1 MDRQLACQFCPGRT
15 ERNSEEGLCSD
26 RRRAKRKR
34 WYFFYKFDQ
43 TQNNLIQGNLV
54 FGEKYMVVIIDSC
67 LCQILKEGGS
77 LL

>member
-1 MDRQLACQFCPGRT
+1 M
-15 ERNSEEGLCSD
+15 
-26 RRRAKRKR
+26 RRA
-34 WYFFYKFDQ
+34 FVLTGAEQSENVDTIFYKFDQ

-54 FGEKYMVVIIDSC
+54 IDLFGEKYMVVIIDSC